1 MPAKSLFTVED
12 MEVLNGDEM
21 QSSRVRRAHYYKTFD
36 SIAVKSISNIK
47 YQISPYTVTV
57 LGAHGTPYW
66 DRSL

>member
-36 SIAVKSISNIK
+36 SIAVKSISNI
-47 YQISPYTVTV
+47 TVYRYRAWCARHTL
-57 LGAHGTPYW
+57 LG
-66 DRSL
+66 